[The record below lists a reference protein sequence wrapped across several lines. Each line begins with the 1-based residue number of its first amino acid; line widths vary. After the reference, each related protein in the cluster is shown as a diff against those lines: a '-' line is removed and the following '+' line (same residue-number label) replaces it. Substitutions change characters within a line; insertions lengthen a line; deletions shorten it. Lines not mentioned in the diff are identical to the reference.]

1 MSKLIALSKALLDF
15 VKKESIY
22 LAVVFLALLLI
33 LKIVFFKENFVVLAR
48 YSFSLFWLFILPGY
62 FAMLYWRE
70 KIEFMERIVVGFAVS
85 AAVIGVFSYY
95 IGLIGLNI
103 KYHTFLLPL
112 ILIIAGIF
120 FASKAKLA
128 SS

>member
-1 MSKLIALSKALLDF
+1 MLELIVLSKEIFNFL
-15 VKKESIY
+15 KKESVY
-22 LAVVFLALLLI
+22 LGAVFLVLLLI

-48 YSFSLFWLFILPGY
+48 YTISLFWLFILPGY

-70 KIEFMERIVVGFAVS
+70 KIEFIERIVVGFAVS

-95 IGLIGLNI
+95 IGLVGFNI

-120 FASKAKLA
+120 FASKAKVT

>member
-1 MSKLIALSKALLDF
+1 MLELIVLSKEIFNFL
-15 VKKESIY
+15 KKESVY
-22 LAVVFLALLLI
+22 LGAVFLVLLLI
-33 LKIVFFKENFVVLAR
+33 LKIVFFKEDFTVLIR
-48 YSFSLFWLFILPGY
+48 YAASLFWLFILPGY
-62 FAMLYWRE
+62 FAMLYYRE
-70 KIEFMERIVVGFAVS
+70 KIEFIERIVVGFAVS

-95 IGLIGLNI
+95 IGLVGFNI

-120 FASKAKLA
+120 FASKAKVT

>member
-1 MSKLIALSKALLDF
+1 MSELIALSKALFDF